1 METNEI
7 KKDIYKQKPIAK
19 LVNKEKG
26 NLFYECSLSDGKII
40 TFNVPKKETVD
51 SEGNEIFSKEEPS
64 QLLIRWLV

>member
-1 METNEI
+1 MKLKKIFTNRN
-7 KKDIYKQKPIAK
+7 Q
-19 LVNKEKG
+19 LLG